1 MNAYGETELL
11 YSDVT
16 PHVCPANSAENVLAT
31 ISIKPRQVRP
41 GDRLR
46 IAVSAPLT
54 SSANTKTVR
63 VRIGSVAGTAVLTG
77 SATSSNALHAVAE
90 LVALS
95 NTALYS
101 PVPASPA
108 GSGASGTAP
117 AEAVVDLTSGFDL
130 VVTGQ
135 HNGSEAFTV
144 KAILVDIVRAP

>member
-1 MNAYGETELL
+1 MNIYGDTELL
-11 YSDVT
+11 VSDVT
-16 PHVCPANSAENVLAT
+16 PHACPANSSENVLAT

-90 LVALS
+90 SYNFV
-95 NTALYS
+95 
-101 PVPASPA
+101 
-108 GSGASGTAP
+108 
-117 AEAVVDLTSGFDL
+117 
-130 VVTGQ
+130 
-135 HNGSEAFTV
+135 
-144 KAILVDIVRAP
+144 

>member
-1 MNAYGETELL
+1 MNAFGDTELL
-11 YSDVT
+11 VSDVT
-16 PHVCPANSAENVLAT
+16 PHVCPANSSENVLAT
-31 ISIKPRQVRP
+31 ISIKPRQMRP
-41 GDRLR
+41 GDRMR
-46 IAVSAPLT
+46 ITVSAPLT

-63 VRIGSVAGTAVLTG
+63 VRIGSVAGTTVLTG

-95 NTALYS
+95 NAMLYS

-130 VVTGQ
+130 VITGQ

-144 KAILVDIVRAP
+144 KAVLVDIVRAP